1 MTNVIQDGVTFKFSC
16 VCFTEFLEIFEIIEE
31 NLGQM
36 NIADIVIWTSGTLC
50 LAWWLLNTS
59 LGKRALD
66 ETPQRR
72 NNMPAYLPFVPLLV
86 LICVISIATAISE
99 KLYPD
104 LGDWQEAFVS
114 NIIMCLGAISCSITV
129 LLLARKSFARGLK
142 GFGIDFRTLFKD
154 FGGAFVNLLSVWP
167 VFVAMLLVTIFLG
180 KLFYGSDFHITQH
193 EELELISTHTQT
205 PVRILIFI
213 TAVVIVP
220 IAEELFFRGIIQTT
234 LRSFLKRPWVSIM
247 ITSSVFAVV
256 HANPEHWASLFVI
269 SVCMGYAYE
278 KSGSLLRSIFVHSL
292 FNAISILAALL
303 Q

>member
-1 MTNVIQDGVTFKFSC
+1 MLFSSLAVFCFK
-16 VCFTEFLEIFEIIEE
+16 EFLEIFEIIEE

-36 NIADIVIWTSGTLC
+36 SIVDVVIWTFATLC

-72 NNMPAYLPFVPLLV
+72 NNMPAYLPLVPLLV
-86 LICVISIATAISE
+86 LVCVISIAAAISE

-104 LGDWQEAFVS
+104 LGDWQEAIVS
-114 NIIMCLGAISCSITV
+114 NIIMCVGAISCSVTV

-142 GFGIDFRTLFKD
+142 GFGLDFRTLFKD
-154 FGGAFVNLLSVWP
+154 FGAAFVNLLTTWP
-167 VFVAMLLVTIFLG
+167 VFVTMLLLTIFLG
-180 KLFYGSDFHITQH
+180 KMRYGQDFQIQQH
-193 EELELISTHTQT
+193 EELKMISAYTQ
-205 PVRILIFI
+205 PAVRILIFV
-213 TAVVIVP
+213 TTVVIVP
-220 IAEELFFRGIIQTT
+220 IAEELFFRGMVQTT

-292 FNAISILAALL
+292 FNTVGVLTAFF